1 MVVSRGVS
9 VGGRNRER
17 LRFVRATGK
26 NGGRFIRLSPF
37 SLSLSLSLFPFALC
51 MKRCCTYSGDG
62 DSIAD
67 AAERRVSLAVVV
79 PVELVVTTVKLVE

>member
-1 MVVSRGVS
+1 
-9 VGGRNRER
+9 
-17 LRFVRATGK
+17 
-26 NGGRFIRLSPF
+26 
-37 SLSLSLSLFPFALC
+37 